1 MHENNKR
8 GIELE
13 SCGSRFNYDI
23 KMDCKE
29 KEYAPDS
36 R

>member
-8 GIELE
+8 GIQLE
-13 SCGSRFNYDI
+13 SCGNRLNYDI
-23 KMDCKE
+23 KMDYKGR
-29 KEYAPDS
+29 EYAPDS